1 MTVYQMIE
9 AGDTVAIR
17 DGKGN
22 ERIGKALRVGYCPGK
37 WENHTHH
44 WLIQEFNSEATILMA
59 TANTVTWIRKPR
71 TRTVAGH
78 TLPARKYVVGA
89 LLFLCFALVGQLHAA
104 TTVCY
109 YNPAHI
115 QDNVVAHTLSITAD
129 RFRRV
134 GIDLMFVA
142 GDNDACQNPRFS
154 LFFANKPP
162 QGFPTKAL
170 GIAFAGRAY
179 IFRPDLVE
187 SNILIIV
194 AMHELGHLFGLQHDK
209 DSDIMRPSYD
219 FMGRVLN
226 FTVVPMFA
234 KAEGNIMRRNLS
246 KPE

>member
-17 DGKGN
+17 DGKGH
-22 ERIGKALRVGYCPGK
+22 ERIGKALRVGYCPGR

-71 TRTVAGH
+71 TRTIAGQ

-89 LLFLCFALVGQLHAA
+89 LLFLCFALVGPIHAA

-115 QDNVVAHTLSITAD
+115 QDNVIAHTLSTTTD

-134 GIDLMFVA
+134 GIDLMFVS
-142 GDNDACQNPRFS
+142 GNNDACQDPRFS
-154 LFFANKPP
+154 LFFTNRPT
-162 QGFPTKAL
+162 QGFPAKAV
-170 GIAFAGRAY
+170 GIAFSGRAY
-179 IFRPDLVE
+179 IFKQELVE
-187 SNILIIV
+187 PNILTIV
-194 AMHELGHLFGLQHDK
+194 AMHELGHLFGLKHDK
-209 DSDIMRPSYD
+209 RSDIMRPSYD
-219 FMGRVLN
+219 FLGQIANLA
-226 FTVVPMFA
+226 VVPLFDKSEGETMRQTL
-234 KAEGNIMRRNLS
+234 KAE
-246 KPE
+246 